1 MKMEMKVSERTIDT
15 SGRIVLVCSG
25 CGELVIL
32 LGREEDWSREHRNA
46 FECSGCGKR
55 LTLAD
60 RFGRRAYHIR
70 TLLRRSI
77 RPFINLG
84 T

>member
-1 MKMEMKVSERTIDT
+1 MEMKVSERTIAT

-32 LGREEDWSREHRNA
+32 LGHEEDWSREHRNA
-46 FECSGCGKR
+46 FECSGCGKT
-55 LTLAD
+55 LTIAD
-60 RFGRRAYHIR
+60 RVDRKASSIR

>member
-1 MKMEMKVSERTIDT
+1 MKVSERKIDS

-25 CGELVIL
+25 CGEHVIL
-32 LGREEDWSREHRNA
+32 LGHEEDWSREHRNA
-46 FECSGCGKR
+46 FGCSGCGKT
-55 LTLAD
+55 LTIAD
-60 RFGRRAYHIR
+60 RTDRKASRIR

>member
-1 MKMEMKVSERTIDT
+1 MKMKVSQRTIDT

-32 LGREEDWSREHRNA
+32 LGHEEDWSREHRNA
-46 FECSGCGKR
+46 FGCSGCGKR

-60 RFGRRAYHIR
+60 RFDRKAYSIR

>member
-1 MKMEMKVSERTIDT
+1 VKMKMAERSIDA

-32 LGREEDWSREHRNA
+32 LGHENDWYREHRNA
-46 FECSGCGKR
+46 FGCSGCGKR

-60 RFGRRAYHIR
+60 RVDRKAYRIR
-70 TLLRRSI
+70 TLLRSSI

-84 T
+84 I

>member
-1 MKMEMKVSERTIDT
+1 MEMKVSERTIDA
-15 SGRIVLVCSG
+15 SGRIVLKCSG

-32 LGREEDWSREHRNA
+32 LGHEEDWSREHRSA

-55 LTLAD
+55 LTIANRVD
-60 RFGRRAYHIR
+60 RKASSIRR
-70 TLLRRSI
+70 LLRRSI